1 VAQFYQYALN
11 DESINS
17 FYLEN
22 VSDIPKLHSTMVL
35 FLTHLFGGPNHY
47 KGPNMYELHKNM
59 HIPRDV
65 YDRNWGHMES
75 AFLVYK
81 LDKALIAE
89 LKDAWF
95 TTKNDVCSHS
105 PK

>member
-1 VAQFYQYALN
+1 
-11 DESINS
+11 
-17 FYLEN
+17 
-22 VSDIPKLHSTMVL
+22 MVL

-47 KGPNMYELHKNM
+47 TGPNMLELHKNM

-89 LKDAWF
+89 LKEAWY
-95 TTKNDVCSHS
+95 TTKNDVCSKKWFEENIFEIREEYFFNFLINLS
-105 PK
+105 LKSVKIL